1 MIYQCSETLK
11 YARAPFLNSALFIV
25 SGARHFLSHGGQRE
39 CLVHDFRCE
48 LSFIS
53 KKISI
58 LFSSLKLFFEYF
70 AEEMQKQGAL
80 GAHYEENITPEERI
94 RCWRSLY
101 LVQNIDTEEIA
112 SPSRLC

>member
-58 LFSSLKLFFEYF
+58 IFSSLKLFFEYF

-101 LVQNIDTEEIA
+101 LVQNIDTEEIE